1 MDKVYSP
8 KNIEKKI
15 YDSWIDNDC
24 FKARE
29 SKSNYSIVLPPPNV
43 TGTLHMGH
51 AFQHTI
57 IDILVRYNRMLGKSV
72 LWQPGTD
79 HAGIATQLVVENN
92 LIKKGKTRHDIGR
105 KKLIEEIWKWKE
117 QSGNTIISQTK
128 RLGSSADWDR
138 NRFTMD
144 EGLSEAVKKVFIELY
159 NQGIIYRGKR
169 LVNWDIKLQTALSD
183 LEVENKE
190 IKSKLYFIKY
200 NIDDS
205 SDQLIVA
212 TTRPETLFGDT
223 AICINPE
230 DERFRKYIGKTACV
244 PLVNRMIPIIGDESI
259 DKDFGTGCVKITPAH
274 DFNDYKLGIKHNL
287 DFINILNK
295 DGTLNDIVGD
305 EFCNRS
311 IHDSRDDVIKA
322 LISINAYLKDEDYST
337 TVPIGGRSGEIIEP
351 LLTNQWFMKMKDIVV
366 PAIDAVKNSNIK
378 FVPKNWEKI
387 YFNWLDNIEDWCIS
401 RQIWWG
407 HRIPAW
413 YDEENNIYVGESE
426 EYIRDK
432 YNISDSITLAQ
443 DNDVL
448 DTWFSSS
455 LWPFSTLGWP
465 DKTKELE
472 NFYPTSVLVTGFDII
487 FFWVAR
493 MIMMGM
499 KFMDRVPFK
508 TIYIHGLVRDSD
520 GKKMSKSVGNVID
533 PIDVIDGIK
542 QSDLIEKRISNL
554 VQPQLKDKIAKRT
567 KEEFPNGIDSFGAD
581 ALRFCFCALAST
593 GRDINFDLKRIEGY
607 RNFCN
612 KLWNASRYVL
622 MTSENVEYLNKV
634 DFDKLTTYE
643 KYLLIKLDNIVTE
656 YKRNCTTYRFDL
668 MASSLYSF
676 IWNEYCDWYLEIS
689 KVQIHDGNEYSKSFL
704 LYTLQI
710 ILKLCHPIIPY
721 ITEEIWSE
729 MYKLDYTKESL
740 LMNSKFP
747 SQQKIFN
754 DIEIER
760 EIEIVKDIINS
771 IRKTRSDLNIH
782 PKTLLDIYCIS
793 DKENLL
799 ANIKNNK
806 NIIHSLSKVKSINYE
821 IDSEAIKDCITV
833 SVRDLIIYIPIKD
846 TVNVD
851 DETNRLRKKINEIES
866 ALIKVNNKLDNKN
879 FIEKAP
885 SNVIKENTDKQK
897 VYQQELIDLKNLLD
911 KLSN

>member
-1 MDKVYSP
+1 VDKVYSP

-200 NIDDS
+200 NIDNS

-432 YNISDSITLAQ
+432 YNISDSITLVQ

-465 DKTKELE
+465 DQTKELE

-821 IDSEAIKDCITV
+821 IDSGAIKDCITV

>member
-799 ANIKNNK
+799 ANIKDNK

>member
-200 NIDDS
+200 DIDDS

-554 VQPQLKDKIAKRT
+554 VQPQLRDKIAKRT

>member
-57 IDILVRYNRMLGKSV
+57 IDILIRYNRMLGKSV

-200 NIDDS
+200 NIDNS

-643 KYLLIKLDNIVTE
+643 KYLLIKLDSIVTE

-729 MYKLDYTKESL
+729 MYKLDYTNESL

-760 EIEIVKDIINS
+760 EIEMVKDIINS

-806 NIIHSLSKVKSINYE
+806 NIIHSLSKLKSINYE
-821 IDSEAIKDCITV
+821 IDSGAIKDCITV

>member
-200 NIDDS
+200 NIDNS

-426 EYIRDK
+426 KSIRDK
-432 YNISDSITLAQ
+432 YNISDSISLAQ

-465 DKTKELE
+465 DQTRELE

-622 MTSENVEYLNKV
+622 MTSENIEYLNKV

-821 IDSEAIKDCITV
+821 IDSGAIKDCITV

>member
-57 IDILVRYNRMLGKSV
+57 IDILIRYNRMLGKSV

-159 NQGIIYRGKR
+159 DQGIIYRGKR

-200 NIDDS
+200 NIDNS

-432 YNISDSITLAQ
+432 YNISDSITLVQ

-465 DKTKELE
+465 DQTRELE

-821 IDSEAIKDCITV
+821 IDSGAIKDCITV

-851 DETNRLRKKINEIES
+851 DETNRLKKKINEIES

>member
-200 NIDDS
+200 NIDNS

-413 YDEENNIYVGESE
+413 YDDENNIYVGESE

-432 YNISDSITLAQ
+432 YNISDSITLTQ

-465 DKTKELE
+465 DQTRELE

-821 IDSEAIKDCITV
+821 IDSGAIKDCITV

>member
-1 MDKVYSP
+1 VDKVYSP

-821 IDSEAIKDCITV
+821 IDSGAIKDCITV

>member
-200 NIDDS
+200 NIDNS

-230 DERFRKYIGKTACV
+230 DERFSKYIGKTACV
-244 PLVNRMIPIIGDESI
+244 PLVNRIIPIIGDESI

-432 YNISDSITLAQ
+432 YNISDSITLVQ

-729 MYKLDYTKESL
+729 MYKLDYTNESL

-760 EIEIVKDIINS
+760 EIEMVKDIINS

-806 NIIHSLSKVKSINYE
+806 NIIHSLSKLKSINYE
-821 IDSEAIKDCITV
+821 IDSGAIKDCITV
-833 SVRDLIIYIPIKD
+833 SVKDLIIYIPIKD

-897 VYQQELIDLKNLLD
+897 IYQQELIDLKNLLD

>member
-24 FKARE
+24 FKAKE

-57 IDILVRYNRMLGKSV
+57 IDILIRYNRMLGKSV

-92 LIKKGKTRHDIGR
+92 LIKEGKTRHDIGR
-105 KKLIEEIWKWKE
+105 DKLIKEIWKWKE
-117 QSGNTIISQTK
+117 QSGNTIINQTK

-144 EGLSEAVKKVFIELY
+144 DGLSEAVKKVFIELY
-159 NQGIIYRGKR
+159 DQGIIYRGKR

-190 IKSKLYFIKY
+190 IKSKLYYIRY
-200 NIDDS
+200 NISDS
-205 SDQLIVA
+205 SEHLTVA

-223 AICINPE
+223 AICINPD
-230 DERFRKYIGKTACV
+230 DERFKKYIGKTACV
-244 PLVNRMIPIIGDESI
+244 PLVNRIVPIIGDESI

-295 DGTLNDIVGD
+295 DGTFNDIVGD
-305 EFCNRS
+305 NLCNRY
-311 IHDSRDDVIKA
+311 IHDARDDVIKA
-322 LISINAYLKDEDYST
+322 LISIDALIREEDYST
-337 TVPIGGRSGEIIEP
+337 TVPIGERSGEIIEP

-366 PAIDAVKNSNIK
+366 PAIDAVKNSNVK

-387 YFNWLDNIEDWCIS
+387 YFNWLNNIEDWCIS

-426 EYIRDK
+426 MYIREK
-432 YNISDSITLAQ
+432 YNISDSINLTQ

-465 DKTKELE
+465 DHTKELE
-472 NFYPTSVLVTGFDII
+472 DFYPTSVLVTGFDII

-499 KFMDRVPFK
+499 KFMDKVPFK

-520 GKKMSKSVGNVID
+520 GKKMSKSIGNVID
-533 PIDVIDGIK
+533 PIDVIDGIR

-554 VQPQLKDKIAKRT
+554 VQPQLKDKIAKKT

-634 DFDKLTTYE
+634 DFDRLTTYE

-689 KVQIHDGNEYSKSFL
+689 KVQIYDGNEYSKSFL

-729 MYKLDYTKESL
+729 MYKLNYTKESI

-754 DIEIER
+754 DTEIEK

-793 DKENLL
+793 DKENIID
-799 ANIKNNK
+799 NIKNNK
-806 NIIHSLSKVKSINYE
+806 NIIHSLAKAKSINYD
-821 IDSEAIKDCITV
+821 IDSSVIKDCITV
-833 SVRDLIIYIPIKD
+833 SIRNLIIYIPIKD
-846 TVNVD
+846 TVNVN
-851 DETNRLRKKINEIES
+851 DETNRLRKKINEIEL
-866 ALIKVNNKLDNKN
+866 ALIKVNTKLDNKN

-885 SNVIKENTDKQK
+885 SNIIKENTDKQK
-897 VYQQELIDLKNLLD
+897 TYQNELIDLKNLMD
-911 KLSN
+911 KLSD

>member
-200 NIDDS
+200 NIDNS

-432 YNISDSITLAQ
+432 YNISDSITLVQ

-821 IDSEAIKDCITV
+821 IDSGAIKDCITV

>member
-1 MDKVYSP
+1 VDKVYSP

>member
-117 QSGNTIISQTK
+117 QSGNAIISQTK

-159 NQGIIYRGKR
+159 DQGIIYRGKR

-200 NIDDS
+200 NIDNS

-295 DGTLNDIVGD
+295 DGTLNDIAGD

-432 YNISDSITLAQ
+432 YNISDSITLVQ

-729 MYKLDYTKESL
+729 MYKLDYTNESL

-897 VYQQELIDLKNLLD
+897 IYQQELIDLKNLLD

>member
-200 NIDDS
+200 NIDNS

-821 IDSEAIKDCITV
+821 IDSGAIKDCITV

>member
-432 YNISDSITLAQ
+432 YNISDSITLTQ

>member
-432 YNISDSITLAQ
+432 YNISDSITLVQ

>member
-1 MDKVYSP
+1 VDKVYSP

-432 YNISDSITLAQ
+432 YNISDSITLVQ

>member
-1 MDKVYSP
+1 VDKVYSP

-200 NIDDS
+200 NIDNS

-432 YNISDSITLAQ
+432 YNISDSITLVQ

-465 DKTKELE
+465 DQTRELE

-806 NIIHSLSKVKSINYE
+806 NIIHSLSKLKSINYE
-821 IDSEAIKDCITV
+821 IDSGAIKDCITV

>member
-200 NIDDS
+200 NIDNS

-465 DKTKELE
+465 DKTRELE

-821 IDSEAIKDCITV
+821 IDSE
-833 SVRDLIIYIPIKD
+833 SY
-846 TVNVD
+846 
-851 DETNRLRKKINEIES
+851 
-866 ALIKVNNKLDNKN
+866 
-879 FIEKAP
+879 
-885 SNVIKENTDKQK
+885 
-897 VYQQELIDLKNLLD
+897 
-911 KLSN
+911 

>member
-57 IDILVRYNRMLGKSV
+57 IDILIRYNRMLGKSV

-105 KKLIEEIWKWKE
+105 KNLIEEIWKWKE

-200 NIDDS
+200 NIDNS

>member
-200 NIDDS
+200 NIDNS

-622 MTSENVEYLNKV
+622 MNSENVEYLNKV

>member
-200 NIDDS
+200 NIDNS

-432 YNISDSITLAQ
+432 YNISDSITLVQ

-729 MYKLDYTKESL
+729 MYKLDYTNESL

-760 EIEIVKDIINS
+760 EIEMVKDIINS

-806 NIIHSLSKVKSINYE
+806 NIIHSLSKLKSINYE
-821 IDSEAIKDCITV
+821 IDSGAIKDCITV
-833 SVRDLIIYIPIKD
+833 SVKDLIIYIPIKD

-897 VYQQELIDLKNLLD
+897 IYQQELIDLKNLLD

>member
-499 KFMDRVPFK
+499 KFMDGVPFK

-793 DKENLL
+793 DRENLL

>member
-533 PIDVIDGIK
+533 PIDIIDGIK

-622 MTSENVEYLNKV
+622 MTSENIEYLNKV

-643 KYLLIKLDNIVTE
+643 KYLLIKLDKLVTE

-793 DKENLL
+793 DRENLL

>member
-200 NIDDS
+200 NIDNS